1 MTDFRTQPLLITSTS
16 MNRNVAIR
24 CWVSLCVLLS
34 AGTGLKATTFVIYRS
49 SSAIVFGIDSVSI
62 NVDERGVRRE
72 EQTCKLAALENAV
85 FVATGLISVGGVGAW
100 PVFFEAQA
108 VALKNWSRD
117 GSIDERFRTLE
128 AAMFAAI
135 QDAALHISPDVVT
148 RDDMNL
154 TITVG
159 GFERGIPV
167 LLGRQFVLTR
177 DGGVWRLQMGRRF
190 RCGAD
195 CEVEHA
201 YMVSGHQRTIMAS
214 PEWQNRRELVGEI
227 GVVGAVRRLI
237 ELEFGHPDVGP
248 PVDLIRITNNGIEK
262 LEGKPNCPPLQ

>member
-1 MTDFRTQPLLITSTS
+1 MI
-16 MNRNVAIR
+16 
-24 CWVSLCVLLS
+24 
-34 AGTGLKATTFVIYRS
+34 
-49 SSAIVFGIDSVSI
+49 GIDSVSI

-85 FVATGLISVGGVGAW
+85 FVATGLIAVGDVGAW
-100 PVFFEAQA
+100 PVYFEAQA

-135 QDAALHISPDVVT
+135 QDAAPHISPNVVT

-154 TITVG
+154 TIAVG
-159 GFERGIPV
+159 GLEKGIPV

-195 CEVEHA
+195 CEV
-201 YMVSGHQRTIMAS
+201 
-214 PEWQNRRELVGEI
+214 
-227 GVVGAVRRLI
+227 
-237 ELEFGHPDVGP
+237 
-248 PVDLIRITNNGIEK
+248 
-262 LEGKPNCPPLQ
+262 